1 MYGEGKASKRER
13 KTEKERERERE
24 RERTAEVKSKTRKRQ
39 PDRSGCEERTVLTV
53 ESSVLRSMNLREGK
67 REGERE

>member
-1 MYGEGKASKRER
+1 MREKRVKEKGRQR
-13 KTEKERERERE
+13 KRERE